1 MNITKKI
8 KTNLSKLGVKGT
20 ERAVWLELATEEVEP
35 DGYFYMDQKEY
46 AEKLGFKNPRQ
57 LRTHLTHLEQLDLI
71 KKDYRPLETGNR
83 LFICPL
89 EPETSD
95 CMKFYATFLGSELV
109 DTSDSDTPVMKL
121 SFKDAYNRSGT
132 IRFAHCSAF
141 LRGNQLKPCEKLI
154 PNTLVCF
161 SASLKV
167 TQSDKSILA
176 VTHIQ
181 QLQRYYYA

>member
-8 KTNLSKLGVKGT
+8 KTNLSKLGVSKT
-20 ERAVWLELATEEVEP
+20 ARAVWLEVATEEVEP

-46 AEKLGFKNPRQ
+46 AEKLGLKERQ
-57 LRTHLTHLEQLDLI
+57 LRNHLTHLEQLDLI
-71 KKDYRPLETGNR
+71 KKDIRPFDGNKR
-83 LFICPL
+83 LFIRPL

-95 CMKFYATFLGSELV
+95 CMTFYATFLGSELV

-121 SFKDAYNRSGT
+121 SFKTAYNRSGT
-132 IRFAHCSAF
+132 IRFSHCSAF

-154 PNTLVCF
+154 HGERVCF

-181 QLQRYYYA
+181 PIQRYYYA

>member
-20 ERAVWLELATEEVEP
+20 ERAVWLEVATEEVEP
-35 DGYFYMDQKEY
+35 DGYFYINQKEY
-46 AEKLGFKNPRQ
+46 GEKLGLKERQ
-57 LRTHLTHLEQLDLI
+57 LRNHLTHLEARDLI
-71 KKDYRPLETGNR
+71 KKDIRPFDGNKR

-95 CMKFYATFLGSELV
+95 CMKFHATFVGSELV
-109 DTSDSDTPVMKL
+109 DTSDNDTPVMKL

-154 PNTLVCF
+154 PGERVCF

-176 VTHIQ
+176 ITHIQ
-181 QLQRYYYA
+181 PIQRYHYA